1 MRWWSELNKTVNYI
15 YKNRTLLYL
24 FLVYPS
30 ASFMLH
36 QLLSYQ
42 LTHVQSYSCNHCHSA
57 DILVPAPFAAAAPS
71 TTPASSQRPL
81 YAAWLPDENW
91 QSWGKCA
98 EINDGQLQTMVLDHS
113 ASFYSIWQPKDQRRH
128 STFWLCR
135 KFKTKI
141 PQCGWTNNQN
151 ATRNDAE
158 YTGRARVM
166 LLQKIH
172 PHTLSSSP
180 LLKLFL
186 WIKVPAL
193 WQKFYCFST
202 LH

>member
-1 MRWWSELNKTVNYI
+1 MRSLHICISSFRNDLIKTVNYI
-15 YKNRTLLYL
+15 YKNRIMLCL
-24 FLVYPS
+24 FVVYFG
-30 ASFMLH
+30 ALFMLH
-36 QLLSYQ
+36 QLFCYQ
-42 LTHVQSYSCNHCHSA
+42 LTHVQLYSCNHCHSA
-57 DILVPAPFAAAAPS
+57 GILMSMLSAAAPS

-98 EINDGQLQTMVLDHS
+98 EINDCQSNMLVLDCSVRQVHLQSFHS
-113 ASFYSIWQPKDQRRH
+113 FGNQGPKAT

-158 YTGRARVM
+158 YAG
-166 LLQKIH
+166 
-172 PHTLSSSP
+172 
-180 LLKLFL
+180 KLE
-186 WIKVPAL
+186 
-193 WQKFYCFST
+193 
-202 LH
+202 